1 MQAILTYVGTKT
13 IAGDAGYVKDAD
25 GDSPAECAAKQ
36 KMRDA
41 LALLQGTSD
50 EIERAVTAA
59 EVEQQLPEGVA
70 WLASYQRRA
79 V

>member
-1 MQAILTYVGTKT
+1 MQASLTYVGAKT
-13 IAGDAGYVKDAD
+13 IAEDAGYVKDAD
-25 GDSPAECAAKQ
+25 GYSPAERAAKQ

-41 LALLQGTSD
+41 LALLEKTSD

-59 EVEQQLPEGVA
+59 EVEQRLPEGVA